1 MTMKRI
7 SAIIAAALLT
17 GAIPAGAH
25 AQAGLKAGVTFSDVS
40 NRGVLPGDLSGRT
53 GFTGGLAVSTP
64 WNIIGVGA
72 EGLYAQRGIIGSSE
86 ADSRRLDYI
95 DVPVYLRVSIP
106 DLAVRPFL
114 YAGPQFSFELRCRS
128 DDNACP
134 DTDRPETSYAA
145 VVGAGLRF
153 GQRSA
158 LSIEGRYLYGLS
170 DLKLNTVTD
179 DNSYRTRAFLIL
191 GGIGF

>member
-1 MTMKRI
+1 MKRI
-7 SAIIAAALLT
+7 SAILAAALLT
-17 GAIPAGAH
+17 GAVTAAD
-25 AQAGLKAGVTFSDVS
+25 AQVGLKAGVAFSDVS
-40 NRGVLPGDLSGRT
+40 NSGLLPGELSGRT
-53 GFTGGLAVSTP
+53 GFTGGLTVSTP
-64 WNIIGVGA
+64 WHVLGIGA

-86 ADSRRLDYI
+86 SDSRRLDYI

-106 DLAVRPFL
+106 DLAIRPFL

-128 DDNACP
+128 GDAACP
-134 DTDRPETSYAA
+134 DTDRPETTYAA
-145 VVGAGLRF
+145 VIGAGLRF
-153 GQRSA
+153 GQRQA
-158 LSIEGRYLYGLS
+158 FSIESRYMYGLS

>member
-1 MTMKRI
+1 MKRI

-17 GAIPAGAH
+17 GAVTAAD
-25 AQAGLKAGVTFSDVS
+25 AQVGLKAGVTFSDVS
-40 NRGVLPGDLSGRT
+40 NSGLLPGELSGRT

-64 WNIIGVGA
+64 WHVFGIGA

-86 ADSRRLDYI
+86 SDSRRLDYI

-128 DDNACP
+128 GDAACP
-134 DTDRPETSYAA
+134 DPDRPETTYAA
-145 VVGAGLRF
+145 VIGAGLRF
-153 GQRSA
+153 GQRQGF
-158 LSIEGRYLYGLS
+158 SIEGRYMYGLS